1 MLANTPSRRVKS
13 VDTAFELIERLQAL
27 GGATPSQLTEELD
40 LSKSSV
46 HNYLAT
52 LEMAG
57 YVVNDG
63 GRYRLG
69 LHFLTHGAAA
79 KKMSYGEGPIVETL
93 RSAAEEL
100 SQPTWWVAEE
110 LGRGY
115 FLEYASP
122 DDAEP
127 VYGTVGKRS
136 YLHAHA
142 AGKAI
147 LSAADDEYV
156 ERVATHHG
164 LPEQTRRTTSDLES
178 LTAELATV
186 RERGFAVSE
195 GETVLGILSVGVPF
209 TDDQGRRHALAVF
222 GHSRDFA
229 GNHPENV
236 GRRLVE
242 TVADLERRLGSG
254 V

>member
-13 VDTAFELIERLQAL
+13 VETAFELIDRLQAL
-27 GGATPSQLTEELD
+27 GGATPAQLTEEVD

-57 YVVNDG
+57 YVVNDS

-69 LHFLTHGAAA
+69 LRFLTHGTAA
-79 KKMSYGEGPIVETL
+79 KQMVNVELPIVETL
-93 RSAAEEL
+93 HETAETL
-100 SQPTWWVAEE
+100 SHPTWWIAEE

-115 FLEYASP
+115 FIESAALGE
-122 DDAEP
+122 ETP
-127 VYGTVGKRS
+127 VYGSVGKRS

-142 AGKAI
+142 PGKAI
-147 LSAADDEYV
+147 LAQSSDEYV
-156 ERVATHHG
+156 ELIAEHHG
-164 LPEQTRRTTSDLES
+164 LPKQTRRTTMNLEA
-178 LTAELATV
+178 LHTELDTI

-195 GETVLGILSVGVPF
+195 GETVLGILSVGVAF
-209 TDDQGRRHALAVF
+209 KDGQDRHHAIGVF
-222 GHSRDFA
+222 EHSRNFA
-229 GNHPENV
+229 GNEPENV

-242 TVADLERRLGSG
+242 SVDDLKHRLQEAE
-254 V
+254 

>member
-13 VDTAFELIERLQAL
+13 VETAFDLLERLQAL
-27 GGATPSQLTEELD
+27 GGATPAQLTAELD

-52 LEMAG
+52 LEMSG
-57 YVVNDG
+57 HVVNDG

-69 LHFLTHGAAA
+69 LHFLTHGTAA
-79 KKMSYGEGPIVETL
+79 KKMSYGEGAIVDAVRAT
-93 RSAAEEL
+93 AEEL
-100 SQPTWWVAEE
+100 SQPTWWLAEE

-115 FLEYASP
+115 FLECAAP
-122 DDAEP
+122 GEAEP

-142 AGKAI
+142 PGKAI
-147 LSAADDEYV
+147 LAEADDGFV
-156 ERVATHHG
+156 ERVADHHG
-164 LPEQTRRTTSDLES
+164 LPERTRRTTSDLES
-178 LTAELATV
+178 LRAELETV
-186 RERGFAVSE
+186 RDRGFAVSE
-195 GETVLGILSVGVPF
+195 GESVLGILSVGVAF
-209 TDDQGRRHALAVF
+209 TDGQGRRHALAVF

-242 TVADLERRLGSG
+242 TVGGLEGRLESG
-254 V
+254 A